1 MQSGELIVVRLN
13 SGPGIGRFVEADS
26 TRVKIAIGRNKE
38 ARLPLARVMLTT
50 GMKAAGHEAVENL
63 TREAETVASELDL
76 TDLWDIVC
84 DDRDALSLEDMAE
97 LYWSDEPT
105 SAQRVGLLF
114 HLDRNDLR
122 FTTKGSEYTP
132 RTREEVAELE
142 ARRERTARHAEEAVA
157 LAECLSSGKLPE
169 EITSH
174 QAHLLDQIRGLAVF
188 GDDYTRAASAKKYLE
203 SITDVS
209 RDPQRTAFLTLAN
222 AGHISRDEFLALEQ
236 AAIPIEFSDDVLAE
250 ASSLDVSSQF
260 DDSHRRDLTSLDV
273 ITVDDED
280 TTDRD
285 DGLSIEYV
293 EADIDGV
300 MTDAYRVGI
309 HIADASSIVQPESAL
324 DKDADR
330 RMATMY
336 LPERKI
342 WMLPPQVAADLGS
355 LSPGER
361 RLAVSLLAT
370 ISKDAEVVSWEV
382 TPSIIQSRAALSYD
396 TVDARIADQNAP
408 MHRELSSL
416 RVLAK
421 KIKAKRESTG
431 TPNLDRDELSV
442 KVSESG
448 EITVNVLQRSN
459 PARTMIA
466 EFMIFYNAMLAEFCK
481 KNELPAPYRSQKAPD
496 LSDIVAQTPEGLL
509 RWYLTV
515 RKMGPAT
522 ISTEP
527 GAHAGLGVPAYI
539 QASSPLRRYPDLVIQ
554 RQVSHFLKTGEK
566 FYSDEEISSV
576 AQRADMQ
583 IREISRMEFDR
594 EKYWFLKH
602 LDTERRELERAGE
615 ESIHEAYV
623 LDNQPNRAGV
633 MDLVQYPFRVR
644 AALGSEVKP
653 GEVVKLRLHSVDLW
667 RRVGQFVVAAPVS
680 S

>member
-633 MDLVQYPFRVR
+633 MDLVQFPFRVR

>member
-309 HIADASSIVQPESAL
+309 HIADASSIVQAESAL

-576 AQRADMQ
+576 AQRADVQ

>member
-13 SGPGIGRFVEADS
+13 SGPGIGRFVGADS

-50 GMKAAGHEAVENL
+50 GMKAADHEAVENL

-76 TDLWDIVC
+76 TELWDIVC

-97 LYWSDEPT
+97 LYWSNDPT

-250 ASSLDVSSQF
+250 ARSLDVSSQF

-602 LDTERRELERAGE
+602 LDAERCELERAGE

>member
-222 AGHISRDEFLALEQ
+222 AGHISKDEFLALEQ

-293 EADIDGV
+293 EAEIDGV

>member
-1 MQSGELIVVRLN
+1 MRLN

-50 GMKAAGHEAVENL
+50 GTKAAGHEAVENL

-260 DDSHRRDLTSLDV
+260 DDSHRRDLTSLDI

-300 MTDAYRVGI
+300 ITDAYRVGI
-309 HIADASSIVQPESAL
+309 HIADASSMVQPESAL

-448 EITVNVLQRSN
+448 EITVSVLQRSN

-566 FYSDEEISSV
+566 FYSDDEISSV

-602 LDTERRELERAGE
+602 LDAKRRELERAGE
-615 ESIHEAYV
+615 DSIHEAYV

-633 MDLVQYPFRVR
+633 MDLVQFPFRVR

>member
-222 AGHISRDEFLALEQ
+222 AGHISKDEFLALEQ

-250 ASSLDVSSQF
+250 ARSLDVSSQF

-293 EADIDGV
+293 AADIDGV
-300 MTDAYRVGI
+300 KTDAYRVGI
-309 HIADASSIVQPESAL
+309 HIADASSIVQAESAL

>member
-142 ARRERTARHAEEAVA
+142 TRRERTARHAEEAVA

-188 GDDYTRAASAKKYLE
+188 GDDYTRSASAKKYLE

-285 DGLSIEYV
+285 DG
-293 EADIDGV
+293 
-300 MTDAYRVGI
+300 
-309 HIADASSIVQPESAL
+309 
-324 DKDADR
+324 
-330 RMATMY
+330 
-336 LPERKI
+336 
-342 WMLPPQVAADLGS
+342 
-355 LSPGER
+355 
-361 RLAVSLLAT
+361 
-370 ISKDAEVVSWEV
+370 
-382 TPSIIQSRAALSYD
+382 
-396 TVDARIADQNAP
+396 
-408 MHRELSSL
+408 
-416 RVLAK
+416 
-421 KIKAKRESTG
+421 
-431 TPNLDRDELSV
+431 
-442 KVSESG
+442 
-448 EITVNVLQRSN
+448 
-459 PARTMIA
+459 
-466 EFMIFYNAMLAEFCK
+466 
-481 KNELPAPYRSQKAPD
+481 
-496 LSDIVAQTPEGLL
+496 
-509 RWYLTV
+509 
-515 RKMGPAT
+515 
-522 ISTEP
+522 
-527 GAHAGLGVPAYI
+527 
-539 QASSPLRRYPDLVIQ
+539 
-554 RQVSHFLKTGEK
+554 
-566 FYSDEEISSV
+566 
-576 AQRADMQ
+576 
-583 IREISRMEFDR
+583 
-594 EKYWFLKH
+594 
-602 LDTERRELERAGE
+602 
-615 ESIHEAYV
+615 
-623 LDNQPNRAGV
+623 
-633 MDLVQYPFRVR
+633 
-644 AALGSEVKP
+644 
-653 GEVVKLRLHSVDLW
+653 
-667 RRVGQFVVAAPVS
+667 
-680 S
+680 

>member
-142 ARRERTARHAEEAVA
+142 ARRERTARHTEEAVA

-680 S
+680 

>member
-293 EADIDGV
+293 EAEIDGV

>member
-76 TDLWDIVC
+76 TELWDIVC

-97 LYWSDEPT
+97 LYWSNDPT

-602 LDTERRELERAGE
+602 LDAERCELERAGE

-653 GEVVKLRLHSVDLW
+653 GEVVRLRLHSVDLW

>member
-122 FTTKGSEYTP
+122 FTTKGGEYTP

-142 ARRERTARHAEEAVA
+142 TRRERTARHAEEAVA

-602 LDTERRELERAGE
+602 LDAERRELERAGE

-633 MDLVQYPFRVR
+633 MDLVQFPFRVR

>member
-293 EADIDGV
+293 EAEIDGV

-481 KNELPAPYRSQKAPD
+481 KNELPAPYRSQKASD